1 MKVER
6 NTVEVVDNT
15 NTWQREDVPKS
26 IQGGP
31 LKLTFIAILVMWLN
45 WSTCQLVP

>member
-15 NTWQREDVPKS
+15 NTWQHEDVPKS

-31 LKLTFIAILVMWLN
+31 LKLTFIAILIMWLN